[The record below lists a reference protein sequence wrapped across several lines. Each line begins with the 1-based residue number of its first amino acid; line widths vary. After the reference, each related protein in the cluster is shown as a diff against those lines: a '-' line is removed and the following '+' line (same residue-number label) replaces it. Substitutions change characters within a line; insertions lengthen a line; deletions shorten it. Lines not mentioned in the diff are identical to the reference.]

1 MNGIIQMLIQQA
13 MSGQLQNHPLMGTFN
28 KMMQG
33 KSPEQQFET
42 LLNIA
47 KSKGIDVNKK
57 QYSAED
63 LRQMGFKI

>member
-1 MNGIIQMLIQQA
+1 
-13 MSGQLQNHPLMGTFN
+13 MGTFN

-47 KSKGIDVNKK
+47 KSKGIDINKK